1 LLRPLLG
8 ITRAEI
14 TQYASDN
21 QLEPREDQSNADTT
35 FLRNR
40 IRHDVLPLLE
50 DINPRFQES
59 LARLATIVQGDYGII
74 RDAVSQITARIVE
87 WDETEAGEVA
97 YVDRHEFMRLS
108 IGLQRHVL
116 RHILFDLS
124 PGMRDIPFAQIEAAC
139 ALIKNGQAGQQRDLP
154 AENTLS
160 LGYDEFMVHYGGDIP
175 FPRHI
180 PCLQPGQVIPLS
192 TDADKIVNDHMRFY
206 AYWVIEVRSR
216 ELHRDD
222 PLEATLAIDADA
234 ELSLRTLRPGDRFAP
249 LGLDGHSQKVSDAF
263 TNLKVPK
270 MLRSRVALLTVNEE
284 IAWFV
289 APTAQG
295 LQGRIAQPF
304 AVSAESE
311 SVLRVRW
318 EILTE

>member
-1 LLRPLLG
+1 
-8 ITRAEI
+8 
-14 TQYASDN
+14 
-21 QLEPREDQSNADTT
+21 
-35 FLRNR
+35 
-40 IRHDVLPLLE
+40 
-50 DINPRFQES
+50 
-59 LARLATIVQGDYGII
+59 
-74 RDAVSQITARIVE
+74 
-87 WDETEAGEVA
+87 
-97 YVDRHEFMRLS
+97 
-108 IGLQRHVL
+108 
-116 RHILFDLS
+116 
-124 PGMRDIPFAQIEAAC
+124 
-139 ALIKNGQAGQQRDLP
+139 
-154 AENTLS
+154 
-160 LGYDEFMVHYGGDIP
+160 
-175 FPRHI
+175 
-180 PCLQPGQVIPLS
+180 LQPGQFIPLS

-206 AYWVIEVRSR
+206 AYWVIEGRSR